1 MQSDQPRINLHAI
14 GLTSG
19 IVALSLATAFV
30 HFTLGG
36 LLFLLNAA
44 GYVGLAG
51 LIVVGASVR
60 RPIVRRFGWFPRMA
74 LAGFTATTIVGYLV
88 IGPYIALGW
97 ITKGVEVALL
107 TLLALDVR
115 RVYGAPRVMLRQAVE
130 SVVWLATTMRS
141 AEDGRWGR
149 QASERRAGS

>member
-1 MQSDQPRINLHAI
+1 VQTDQHRIDISAF
-14 GLTSG
+14 GLTGG
-19 IVALSLATAFV
+19 IVVLSMATAFV

-51 LIVVGASVR
+51 LIVVGAAVR
-60 RPIVRRFGWFPRMA
+60 RPIVRRFSWFPRLA
-74 LAGFTATTIVGYLV
+74 LAGFTATTIVGFLV
-88 IGPYIALGW
+88 IGPYITLGW
-97 ITKGVEVALL
+97 ITKGVEVALV

-115 RVYGAPRVMLRQAVE
+115 RVYGGPRVMLRQAVE
-130 SVVWLATTMRS
+130 SVVWLTTTIRR
-141 AEDGRWGR
+141 AEDRRWGQ

>member
-1 MQSDQPRINLHAI
+1 MQPDQPRINLHAI

-19 IVALSLATAFV
+19 IVALSLVTAFV

-60 RPIVRRFGWFPRMA
+60 RPIVRRFSWFPRLA
-74 LAGFTATTIVGYLV
+74 LAGFTTTTIVGYLI
-88 IGPYIALGW
+88 IGPYITLGW

-115 RVYGAPRVMLRQAVE
+115 RVYGGPRVMLRQAVA
-130 SVVWLATTMRS
+130 SVVWLATTMRR